1 MTRQTVPPYGSLVVL
16 AVLLCGATAWSWFLM
31 RCAPSRLY
39 VACGQV
45 DRVAILDS
53 ARHRLIG
60 YLATDSSP
68 EELLMGANG
77 WKLYV
82 ACRATRTIQVFDTA
96 TRRLLTRYV
105 LTREPG
111 QMQVD
116 EVRGVLEV
124 SHVGGGPHTL
134 LQLETDALMSLQPK
148 TVTSPISTSVERT
161 VARFSG
167 EVTAE
172 IVSRASLPD
181 PQLFLGV
188 SPLVPDLLVTDQET
202 FWVRRRIPV
211 GQGPCAMVQ
220 APQGGKVYVA
230 LRGEDAVAVVDSDRL
245 VVTRKIAVGR
255 GPARLLEVNGG
266 REMYVM
272 NTDGGSVTVLRLDQD
287 AVVTTIAV
295 GGHPFG
301 SACWPPNRPH

>member
-1 MTRQTVPPYGSLVVL
+1 VTRSSVTPFGSLTIL
-16 AVLLCGATAWSWFLM
+16 AVLLVAATAWSLFLM
-31 RCAPSRLY
+31 RWAPSRLY
-39 VACGQV
+39 VACGEV
-45 DRVAILDS
+45 DRVAIVDC
-53 ARHRLIG
+53 ARHELMG
-60 YLATDSSP
+60 HLATDDSP
-68 EELLMGANG
+68 EELLVGANG

-82 ACRATRTIQVFDTA
+82 ACRASRTIQVFDTA

-105 LTREPG
+105 LEREPG

-124 SHVGGGPHTL
+124 SHVGGGPHTV

-148 TVTSPISTSVERT
+148 TVTSPISTTVERT

-167 EVTAE
+167 QVTAE
-172 IVSRASLPD
+172 IVSRVSLPD
-181 PQLFLGV
+181 PNVFLGV
-188 SPLVPDLLVTDQET
+188 SPLVPELLVTDQTT

-220 APQGGKVYVA
+220 APRGGKAYVA
-230 LRGEDAVAVVDSDRL
+230 LRGEDAVAVVDTDRL
-245 VVTRKIAVGR
+245 EVTGRVPVGR

-272 NTDGGSVTVLRLDQD
+272 NTDGGSLTVLRLDND
-287 AVVTTIAV
+287 SVVKTIEV